1 MRLTSWAAAIAFGML
16 AAAPAVNAAEP
27 ITIGFDISQ
36 TGNIAVNGK
45 SVLLAWQIWE
55 KHVNAHGGLL
65 GRPVKLVYY
74 DDQSNPALVPGIVTK
89 LLDIDHVDIVLGEAG
104 TNMIAPAMPIFIQRN
119 LTMLSFFGLDV
130 NKDFQYK
137 NYFSMIPSGGMHPAE
152 GLAEGYF
159 VLAAAMNPKP
169 NTIAIAGA
177 DNDFSIHG
185 MDGARAQAEAMG
197 LKIVYD
203 HTYPP
208 TTVDYSPIVRA
219 IQVTHPDLVF
229 VASYPAD
236 TVGIIRSVGEIG
248 LKTRMFGGAMVGLQ
262 STAIKQQL
270 GPLMNGIEDYDFWQ
284 PVKAFATPDAMEF
297 LKEYQP
303 QAVAER
309 IDPLGYY
316 QPPFAYADLQV
327 LQQAIEGTKSLD
339 QTKIADF
346 LRTHTLHTIVG
357 DVKFGPNGEWA
368 EPRTLAVQFRGVA
381 GHDLEQFRTAK
392 TEVVLWPQQYQTGKL
407 QEPYELEAL
416 NARSALRCHR
426 QVCHCECSEPTSWRV
441 RASLAGDCFATRAMT
456 LQGARSHCQM
466 LRRPLVAVA
475 RRSVSPARSC

>member
-1 MRLTSWAAAIAFGML
+1 MRLASWAAGIALALL
-16 AAAPAVNAAEP
+16 AAMPAASAAQP
-27 ITIGFDISQ
+27 ITIGFDISE

-55 KHVNAHGGLL
+55 QHVNTHGGLL

-89 LLDIDHVDIVLGEAG
+89 LLDIDHVDLVLGEAG
-104 TNMIAPAMPIFIQRN
+104 TIMIAPAMPIFIQRN

-130 NKDFQYK
+130 NRDFHYK
-137 NYFSMIPSGGMHPAE
+137 NYFSMIPSGGMHPAA

-159 VLAAAMNPKP
+159 KLAATMNPKP
-169 NTIAIAGA
+169 QTIAIAGA

-185 MDGARAQAEAMG
+185 MDGARELAKAMG

-219 IQVTHPDLVF
+219 IQATHPELVF

-236 TVGIIRSVGEIG
+236 TVGIIRAVGEAG
-248 LKTRMFGGAMVGLQ
+248 LKARMFGGAMVGLQ

-270 GPLMNGIEDYDFWQ
+270 GPLMNGIEDYDFWL
-284 PVKAFATPDAMEF
+284 PVKSFATPDAMEF

-303 QAVAER
+303 KAVAEH

-316 QPPFAYADLQV
+316 QPPFAYADMQV
-327 LQQAIEGTKSLD
+327 LQQAIEGTQSLD
-339 QTKIADF
+339 QAKLADY
-346 LRTHTLHTIVG
+346 LRSHTFHTIVG
-357 DVKFGPNGEWA
+357 DVTFGPNGEWA
-368 EPRTLAVQFRGVA
+368 EPRTLAVQFRGVS
-381 GHDLEQFRTAK
+381 GHELEQFRDPK
-392 TEVVLWPQQYQTGKL
+392 IEVVLWPPHYQTGTL
-407 QEPYELEAL
+407 QEPYDSK
-416 NARSALRCHR
+416 R
-426 QVCHCECSEPTSWRV
+426 
-441 RASLAGDCFATRAMT
+441 
-456 LQGARSHCQM
+456 
-466 LRRPLVAVA
+466 
-475 RRSVSPARSC
+475 

>member
-1 MRLTSWAAAIAFGML
+1 MRLASWVACVGMALL
-16 AAAPAVNAAEP
+16 AVMPAGNAAEP

-45 SVLLAWQIWE
+45 SVLLSWQIWE
-55 KHVNAHGGLL
+55 QDVNAHGGLL

-104 TNMIAPAMPIFIQRN
+104 TIMIAPAMPIFMQHN

-130 NKDFQYK
+130 NKDFHYK
-137 NYFSMIPSGGMHPAE
+137 NYFSMIPSGGMNPAA
-152 GLAEGYF
+152 GLAEGF
-159 VLAAAMNPKP
+159 FKLAAAMDPKP
-169 NTIAIAGA
+169 KTIAIAGA
-177 DNDFSIHG
+177 DQDFSIHG
-185 MDGARAQAEAMG
+185 MDGAREQAKAMG
-197 LKIVYD
+197 LNIVYD

-208 TTVDYSPIVRA
+208 TTVDYSPVVRA
-219 IQVTHPDLVF
+219 IQATHPELVF

-236 TVGIIRSVGEIG
+236 TVGVIRAVGEVG
-248 LKTRMFGGAMVGLQ
+248 LKARMFGGAMVGLQ

-270 GPLMNGIEDYDFWQ
+270 GPLMNGIEDYDFWL
-284 PVKAFATPDAMEF
+284 PVKGFATPEAMAF

-303 QAVAER
+303 RAVEEH

-327 LQQAIEGTKSLD
+327 LQQAIEGTQSLD
-339 QTKIADF
+339 QTKIADY
-346 LRTHTLHTIVG
+346 LRTHTFHTIVG

-381 GHDLEQFRTAK
+381 GHDLDQFRDPK
-392 TEVVLWPQQYQTGKL
+392 TEIVLWPPQYQTGTL
-407 QEPYELEAL
+407 QEPY
-416 NARSALRCHR
+416 
-426 QVCHCECSEPTSWRV
+426 
-441 RASLAGDCFATRAMT
+441 AS
-456 LQGARSHCQM
+456 Q
-466 LRRPLVAVA
+466 P
-475 RRSVSPARSC
+475 

>member
-1 MRLTSWAAAIAFGML
+1 MRLASWAAGAGLALL
-16 AAAPAVNAAEP
+16 AAVPVGNAAQP
-27 ITIGFDISQ
+27 ITIGFDISE

-55 KHVNAHGGLL
+55 KHINEHGGLL
-65 GRPVKLVYY
+65 GRPVRLVYY

-89 LLDIDHVDIVLGEAG
+89 LLDIDHVDLVLGEAG
-104 TNMIAPAMPIFIQRN
+104 TIMIAPAMPIFMQRH

-130 NKDFQYK
+130 NRDFHYA

-152 GLAEGYF
+152 GLAEGF
-159 VLAAAMNPKP
+159 FKLAAAMTPKP
-169 NTIAIAGA
+169 ATIAIAGA
-177 DNDFSIHG
+177 DQDFSIHG
-185 MDGARAQAEAMG
+185 MDGARTQAKAMG

-203 HTYPP
+203 HAYPP

-219 IQVTHPDLVF
+219 IQATHPELVF

-236 TVGIIRSVGEIG
+236 TVGIIRAVGEVG

-270 GPLMNGIEDYDFWQ
+270 GPLMNGIEDYDFWL
-284 PVKAFATPDAMEF
+284 PVKSFATPEALEF

-303 QAVAER
+303 QAVEEH
-309 IDPLGYY
+309 IDALGYY

-339 QTKIADF
+339 QAKIADY
-346 LRTHTLHTIVG
+346 LRSHTFRTVVG

-381 GHDLEQFRTAK
+381 GHELEQFRDGK
-392 TEVVLWPQQYQTGKL
+392 TEMVLWPRQYQTGTL
-407 QEPYELEAL
+407 QEPYD
-416 NARSALRCHR
+416 S
-426 QVCHCECSEPTSWRV
+426 
-441 RASLAGDCFATRAMT
+441 
-456 LQGARSHCQM
+456 
-466 LRRPLVAVA
+466 RR
-475 RRSVSPARSC
+475 